1 MKRSSATTDVVAAAQ
16 AQLRR
21 ITSELEGIRFRLL
34 GVHASLAATLSQ
46 EGLAPMGSGHKETS
60 AEIVSAVECV
70 LIDRIGPALRS
81 LQEAVQEEESPPTSG
96 EGEEGR

>member
-1 MKRSSATTDVVAAAQ
+1 MEQDPAVTDAVVAAQ
-16 AQLRR
+16 AQLRQ

-34 GVHASLAATLSQ
+34 GVHASLAATLSRG
-46 EGLAPMGSGHKETS
+46 GLAPTGPGHMEIS

-81 LQEAVQEEESPPTSG
+81 LQEAVHEEESPSPG
-96 EGEEGR
+96 GEENR

>member
-1 MKRSSATTDVVAAAQ
+1 MERSSATTDAVAAAQ
-16 AQLRR
+16 AQLRQ

-34 GVHASLAATLSQ
+34 GVHASLAATLSHG
-46 EGLAPMGSGHKETS
+46 GLEPTTGSGSTETS

-81 LQEAVQEEESPPTSG
+81 LQEAVQEEESPSPSS
-96 EGEEGR
+96 EENR